1 MANEFIGRAVAVK
14 IGTVYVATA
23 RTKSLTIN
31 NEAVDI
37 TSDGDKGIQRMLA
50 RAGQKGVEVSIEG
63 LEDLSKTS
71 LPTSLFKF
79 ALDNGADG
87 TSLLKTISFE
97 FYLTNVNQ
105 GTNKADFILSGD
117 FFLASYQQ
125 SHAYNEAVTFSASFN
140 SSGLVTLTVVT

>member
-23 RTKSLTIN
+23 RTKSFTIN

-37 TSDGDKGIQRMLA
+37 TSGGDKGIQRLLV
-50 RAGQKGVEVSIEG
+50 RAGQKSVEISIEG
-63 LEDLSKTS
+63 LEDLSKTG

-79 ALDNGADG
+79 ALDNGIDG
-87 TSLLKTISFE
+87 TSLMKAVSFE
-97 FYLTNVNQ
+97 FYLTNVQ
-105 GTNKADFILSGD
+105 SGTNKPDIILTGD

-125 SHAYNEAVTFSASFN
+125 SQGYNEAVTFSASFN
-140 SSGLVTLTVVT
+140 SSGLVTTSIPT

>member
-1 MANEFIGRAVAVK
+1 MANEFMGRAVAVK

-50 RAGQKGVEVSIEG
+50 RAGQKGVEISIEG
-63 LEDLSKTS
+63 LEDLSATALNS
-71 LPTSLFKF
+71 SLFKF
-79 ALDNGADG
+79 ALDNGTCG
-87 TSLLKTISFE
+87 TSLLKAVSFE
-97 FYLTNVNQ
+97 FYLTNCNN
-105 GTNKADFILSGD
+105 GTNEPDFILSGD

-125 SHAYNEAVTFSASFN
+125 SHGYNEAVTFSASFN
-140 SSGLVTLTVVT
+140 SSGLVTTSIPT